1 MSKGEEREEEKTRE
15 KLEISKE
22 TQERIKSYKYA
33 DHWWGLSWL
42 SSWVFDLLR

>member
-15 KLEISKE
+15 KLESKE

-33 DHWWGLSWL
+33 DH
-42 SSWVFDLLR
+42 